1 MSRQEERS
9 DAVAGGLFDGREDA
23 VDSGAGERRAL
34 HDCNDPYLN
43 PPFLV
48 RENFVLV
55 RENFAYSD
63 DSLCSLSLSKEKV
76 RERSDGRFT
85 KSIRSGCGTAE
96 FRLTSPAAR
105 DAHGD
110 LSSK

>member
-1 MSRQEERS
+1 
-9 DAVAGGLFDGREDA
+9 
-23 VDSGAGERRAL
+23 L
-34 HDCNDPYLN
+34 HDCHDPYLN

-55 RENFAYSD
+55 RETFAQLHD
-63 DSLCSLSLSKEKV
+63 PLCSLSLSKERV
-76 RERSDGRFT
+76 GERSDSRLT
-85 KSIRSGCGTAE
+85 KSIRNGCGTAE

-105 DAHGD
+105 DARGD